1 MCGISALI
9 LADQSA
15 AACPDLHESLG
26 LLQHRGQDAAGIVT
40 SGPKGRLF
48 QCKGNGMVRDVFNQ
62 SQLTHLIGSLGIGHV
77 RYPTAGTSSMSEAQP
92 FYVNS
97 PYGIVFA
104 HNGNLTNA
112 DELREFLDKIAHRHI
127 NTDSDS
133 ELLLNILANNLQ
145 KTGKFRV
152 NQEDIF
158 TAIKDLYRQ
167 IRGGYACVAMVA
179 GYGIIGFRDPHG
191 IRPLVI
197 GRRKSVAGYDY
208 MLASESV
215 VLDSL
220 GFTDV
225 EDVKPG
231 EAIIITQ
238 DSLLRRVLAVSD
250 RIAPCLF
257 EYVYFARQDS
267 IMDGISVYKARLSM
281 GEALADQI
289 LKILGDKLD
298 IDVVIP
304 IPDTSRPA
312 ALQLSHK
319 LNIPYR
325 EGFNKNRYVGRT
337 FIMPGQQTRRKNV
350 RRKLNAMAL
359 EFHEKNVLLV
369 DDSIVRGTTS
379 KEIIQM
385 AREAGAKKVYFAS
398 CAPPIRYPNVYG
410 IDMPTRTELVAHN
423 KTIEQVAEDIGAD
436 KVIYQELTDLVE
448 SVRKFN
454 PSIEQ
459 FDTSVFDKCYV
470 TGDVDE
476 DYMLNLEGGR
486 DDSRGRLSIDSD
498 CVGLYNNFAR

>member
-1 MCGISALI
+1 
-9 LADQSA
+9 
-15 AACPDLHESLG
+15 
-26 LLQHRGQDAAGIVT
+26 
-40 SGPKGRLF
+40 
-48 QCKGNGMVRDVFNQ
+48 MVRDVFQENQ
-62 SQLTHLIGSLGIGHV
+62 LSGLIGSLGVGHV
-77 RYPTAGTSSMSEAQP
+77 RYPTAGSSSITEAQP

-112 DELREFLDKIAHRHI
+112 EELRVFLDKIAHRHI

-133 ELLLNILANNLQ
+133 ELLLNVFANNLQ
-145 KTGKFRV
+145 KTGKFRI

-167 IRGGYACVAMVA
+167 VHGGYACVAMVA

-197 GRRKSVAGYDY
+197 GRRKTAAGFDY
-208 MLASESV
+208 MMASESV

-238 DSLLRRVLAVSD
+238 QQQQFQRRVLAVSD
-250 RIAPCLF
+250 QIAPCIF

-281 GEALADQI
+281 GEALARQV
-289 LKILGDKLD
+289 KKSFGDAMD

-304 IPDTSRPA
+304 VPDTSRVA
-312 ALQLSHK
+312 AIQLSRD

-359 EFHEKNVLLV
+359 EFHGKNVLLV

-398 CAPPIRYPNVYG
+398 CAPAIRYPNVYG
-410 IDMPTRTELVAHN
+410 IDMPTRAELVAHGLRDD
-423 KTIEQVAEDIGAD
+423 QVADAIGAD
-436 KVIYQELTDLVE
+436 NVIYQDLTDLVE

-454 PSIEQ
+454 PEIKK

-476 DYMLNLEGGR
+476 DYLASLEGVR
-486 DDSRGRLSIDSD
+486 SEDSRGRYSFDSD
-498 CVGLYNNFAR
+498 CVGLYNSFQR